1 MDKNHLRGIIL
12 KLQDYLSDNDRQR
25 LHFFL
30 GDSVPRQIRDD
41 QTLSGTLKLME
52 SLLDQDKINES
63 DVTFLINAFDAI
75 QCIDGVKLLN
85 EHMKWM
91 QSNPMHKSTQNLSPI
106 VPSFIDQVIMDQE
119 DKNSTQTCII
129 FIKAGQKFGGT
140 SGDYFD
146 DSFLPDFTCHHLSG
160 ITTYRN
166 DDRMESYEFSYS
178 SDDDNHNPIESQTH
192 DNQNAIIKTQFEF
205 DNDEKIE
212 RVEGQL
218 INENI
223 VFPNGTN
230 ITTSRITG
238 LQFFSTKGRASPS
251 YNGRLGETFTE
262 NFDGYTVGF
271 VTGRSNHYIN
281 QLQFFWYR
289 TENKC

>member
-119 DKNSTQTCII
+119 DKNSTQTC
-129 FIKAGQKFGGT
+129 
-140 SGDYFD
+140 
-146 DSFLPDFTCHHLSG
+146 
-160 ITTYRN
+160 
-166 DDRMESYEFSYS
+166 E
-178 SDDDNHNPIESQTH
+178 
-192 DNQNAIIKTQFEF
+192 
-205 DNDEKIE
+205 
-212 RVEGQL
+212 
-218 INENI
+218 
-223 VFPNGTN
+223 
-230 ITTSRITG
+230 
-238 LQFFSTKGRASPS
+238 
-251 YNGRLGETFTE
+251 
-262 NFDGYTVGF
+262 
-271 VTGRSNHYIN
+271 
-281 QLQFFWYR
+281 
-289 TENKC
+289 